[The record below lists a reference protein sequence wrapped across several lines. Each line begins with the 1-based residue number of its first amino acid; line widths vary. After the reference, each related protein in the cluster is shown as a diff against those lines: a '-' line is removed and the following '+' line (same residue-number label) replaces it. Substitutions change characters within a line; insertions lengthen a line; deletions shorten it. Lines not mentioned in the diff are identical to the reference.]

1 MSCSSQSPIDPATQR
16 IILKIVGF
24 KISVGFDQKEKVT
37 FQFYNRNNNLSAKEI
52 CMQQFFASSRH
63 LVLGSQ
69 NYTEKKMFI
78 KSNKVE
84 TLQHMQKI
92 EKVSAQFLGKSES
105 LESTSMING
114 LSKRPWCCHQTKTC
128 VFSVRPRSFKQL
140 IGRFQRMLFV
150 VMFFTGFKSPPE
162 EMHKP
167 DYSVTFFGFF
177 HMYDLGVSFTFNFHK
192 EIQNHP

>member
-1 MSCSSQSPIDPATQR
+1 MFGPCHLLVTRTKSTLTILLPSLLLWDTTSASPHCAVRGMHSWRKPRGGTNKRPKAIATVRTYCSIPYTGTKRDSIERKKLPSNST
-16 IILKIVGF
+16 IV
-24 KISVGFDQKEKVT
+24 IH
-37 FQFYNRNNNLSAKEI
+37 NNLSAKEI
-52 CMQQFFASSRH
+52 CTQQFFASSRH

-128 VFSVRPRSFKQL
+128 VFSVRPRSLK
-140 IGRFQRMLFV
+140 
-150 VMFFTGFKSPPE
+150 
-162 EMHKP
+162 
-167 DYSVTFFGFF
+167 
-177 HMYDLGVSFTFNFHK
+177 
-192 EIQNHP
+192 

>member
-1 MSCSSQSPIDPATQR
+1 
-16 IILKIVGF
+16 
-24 KISVGFDQKEKVT
+24 
-37 FQFYNRNNNLSAKEI
+37 
-52 CMQQFFASSRH
+52 MQQFFASSRH

-128 VFSVRPRSFKQL
+128 VFSVRPRSLKQL
-140 IGRFQRMLFV
+140 LGGRLQRMLFA
-150 VMFFTGFKSPPE
+150 VMFFTGFKFLKNPPE
-162 EMHKP
+162 EIHCK
-167 DYSVTFFGFF
+167 YFFQFPF
-177 HMYDLGVSFTFNFHK
+177 SPSFSPRLLNNVQLHLTKIIFK
-192 EIQNHP
+192 